1 MARSGEFALF
11 TFKRARIRTDVD
23 THGRRLE
30 LDSGESLGIV
40 AGSDGVTDVGVGDAG
55 DSDDVAGGDF
65 GLFFAI

>member
-1 MARSGEFALF
+1 MARSGEFAF
-11 TFKRARIRTDVD
+11 FAFKGASVRTDVD

-30 LDSGESLGIV
+30 FDSGESLGIV
-40 AGSDGVTDVGVGDAG
+40 ASSDSVADVGVGDAG